1 MNHFVPTFLESSES
15 TVKFPV
21 ESQTITDLSLEP
33 AIILR
38 INCLEWMNYKSFRKC
53 EKDIIPVANKL
64 PSREKAQQAIYLL

>member
-38 INCLEWMNYKSFRKC
+38 INCLEWNYKSFRKYK
-53 EKDIIPVANKL
+53 KDIIPVANKF